1 MAPQRSRASGMAQN
15 HSRVRQALAQQVAA
29 QARLPGPFTGMP
41 GEDSEPA
48 EPRMRHFPLQ
58 LASVQA
64 AAVANNEPMEASS
77 PVRPV
82 LMLAAAGVRPGDDA
96 GAYDEELLQI
106 RAADMPIPPQPHQV
120 LAGAKLFEWDGRGM
134 KPMLAMP
141 MYADGRPAVPVPRP
155 RMDSLALL
163 DAQLARVAKRERK
176 VAAQQREI
184 DRQVQQDK
192 RAMTLTNNWT
202 DQHHGASCL
211 AGLKPLPKLVKV
223 PDRQLLRHK
232 RRLRHREA
240 DTLGEALCRAGDA
253 TITTGGPTSMS
264 APAARAMWAEEKEVR
279 LHALREPLPWSRARK
294 RSVAG
299 RRGVDSD
306 RTAAHP
312 LRRPAHGGNAVLGK
326 ARREWQ
332 ASERKAA
339 AATAAL
345 VIASEAAM
353 RRTRQGKAVQKRRIA
368 DGMVF

>member
-1 MAPQRSRASGMAQN
+1 MVGVAVCVGGMAN
-15 HSRVRQALAQQVAA
+15 RNSRVRQALALQVAA
-29 QARLPGPFTGMP
+29 QAGLPGPFTGMP
-41 GEDSEPA
+41 DDDSEPS
-48 EPRMRHFPLQ
+48 EHRMKHFPLQ

-64 AAVANNEPMEASS
+64 AAVENNEPMEASS
-77 PVRPV
+77 PVRSM

-96 GAYDEELLQI
+96 GAYDEELLQV
-106 RAADMPIPPQPHQV
+106 RAADVPIPPQPHQV

-155 RMDSLALL
+155 RMDALALL

-184 DRQVQQDK
+184 DKQVQQDK

-211 AGLKPLPKLVKV
+211 AGLKPLPKLVRV
-223 PDRQLLRHK
+223 PDAQLIRHK

-240 DTLGEALCRAGDA
+240 DSLEEALTRAGDA
-253 TITTGGPTSMS
+253 AITTGGPTSMS
-264 APAARAMWAEEKEVR
+264 APAARAVWAEEKEVR
-279 LHALREPLPWSRARK
+279 LHALREPLPWARARH
-294 RSVAG
+294 RNGHA

-326 ARREWQ
+326 ARREWH
-332 ASERKAA
+332 ASERKS
-339 AATAAL
+339 AAT
-345 VIASEAAM
+345 EAAM
-353 RRTRQGKAVQKRRIA
+353 AAASESAIRRARPSKAVQKRRIA